1 MLIEICAGHSV
12 ANVSSKYWVSHLFR
26 EGEAVG
32 VEWKL
37 SDQLTE
43 HGMSPHCHLT
53 GAGLSSLKCQ
63 SPKSQPTSQVT
74 QLQDAWLRNKTAIS
88 LFSFH
93 FKPELYSLNE
103 PKHWSFFLSNI
114 QIFLFL
120 NVWRQSVTDVPPL
133 TPTVSRRRAVK
144 EGGTMCC
151 FSQSLV
157 FPAYT
162 GPFYR
167 LLTCVL

>member
-26 EGEAVG
+26 EGEAAG

-63 SPKSQPTSQVT
+63 PPKSQTHCTDTAAGPPAT
-74 QLQDAWLRNKTAIS
+74 LQIT
-88 LFSFH
+88 
-93 FKPELYSLNE
+93 
-103 PKHWSFFLSNI
+103 
-114 QIFLFL
+114 IFLFVYFWAAL
-120 NVWRQSVTDVPPL
+120 CTGISQNVEVSVS
-133 TPTVSRRRAVK
+133 VSSSFWLWMCEDRVWQMCLHWLVLCS
-144 EGGTMCC
+144 EGGLWKRAGQCAASANRCAFLHT
-151 FSQSLV
+151 L
-157 FPAYT
+157 A
-162 GPFYR
+162 PFYR
-167 LLTCVL
+167 LLTWVL